1 MTTTHLW
8 TLQLLLQLLPD
19 ACQCFLRF
27 RTTLSYVTGTVMV
40 NITRMSYTKTACMML
55 GNFFPWCDFSDFCWL
70 ICSTEV
76 TLCSCKRNIIYFIL
90 FYLFLFFWPGFTDV
104 VNLICV
110 LFFSISLF
118 FCFSSSKYHT
128 QRDEYTNRMSV
139 SFAGWHHTPRNWL
152 LAKSATVIATSC
164 LLTMF
169 NVWY

>member
-90 FYLFLFFWPGFTDV
+90 FYLLYFISVTITCNRCFAVDRHRRHRMQTKQWASILYC
-104 VNLICV
+104 LILSQTQYLRRGILQNRLSC
-110 LFFSISLF
+110 
-118 FCFSSSKYHT
+118 SKT
-128 QRDEYTNRMSV
+128 TMDYTMVHRMSCAV
-139 SFAGWHHTPRNWL
+139 R
-152 LAKSATVIATSC
+152 
-164 LLTMF
+164 
-169 NVWY
+169 